1 MGKVYEALKRAE
13 EQRSKLRANRA
24 GGAAEALSPAHE
36 RELPPLEPERPGG
49 AAPAKTEKAGKGH
62 LSRPDRSE
70 QRLSEETGALNK
82 RRISLLH
89 PDSFV
94 AEQFR
99 SLRTRLESIAAQ
111 QPLRTIAVTSALPA
125 EGKTTSAVNL
135 ALVTAM
141 SLKSR
146 VILVDCDLREPTVH
160 RSLGIHARVGL
171 GEVLS
176 ESAEINDAV
185 TRVYD
190 TGLDVMPVANR
201 PPNPSE
207 LLSSGRMHDILE
219 QLAANYDR
227 VILDVPPTLGLPDAK
242 VISELCDGVV
252 FVVRADETPRE
263 EVRAALEIL
272 DRRRVL
278 GLVLNWTRTKPDHY
292 GYYGR

>member
-13 EQRSKLRANRA
+13 EQRSKLRADR
-24 GGAAEALSPAHE
+24 GGAPGRRPAIQSD
-36 RELPPLEPERPGG
+36 LTTLEPERPSG
-49 AAPAKTEKAGKGH
+49 AVPVKPTDEGRGHH
-62 LSRPDRSE
+62 LSRDQE
-70 QRLSEETGALNK
+70 KRLSEEAGALNK

-99 SLRTRLESIAAQ
+99 SLRTRIESIAAQ
-111 QPLRTIAVTSALPA
+111 QPLRTIAVTSALPS

-141 SLKSR
+141 SLQSK

-160 RSLGIHARVGL
+160 RSLGISAKAGL
-171 GEVLS
+171 GEVLAGT
-176 ESAEINDAV
+176 AEISDAIA
-185 TRVYD
+185 RVYD
-190 TGLDVMPVANR
+190 TGLDVMPVAQR

-207 LLSSGRMHDILE
+207 LLSSGRMRDVLE
-219 QLAANYDR
+219 ELSTNYDR

-252 FVVRADETPRE
+252 FVVRADVTARE
-263 EVRAALEIL
+263 EVRSALEIL

-278 GLVLNWTRTKPDHY
+278 GLVLNWTQTKPEHY